1 MALRKSMFGEA
12 NASMALDPDGQVTL
26 TAGEPGSNPGSLVV
40 GPDGCFLSGRVN
52 LENKPNTPGEMAV
65 PFPFDHLPLSP
76 QAIFMP
82 PMMDLL
88 PMLPVVVGAS
98 AGILALDALRN
109 NLTKPETQTDTSTS
123 RGGGSSTT
131 SESSAP
137 QATADIDG
145 DTLI

>member
-1 MALRKSMFGEA
+1 
-12 NASMALDPDGQVTL
+12 
-26 TAGEPGSNPGSLVV
+26 
-40 GPDGCFLSGRVN
+40 
-52 LENKPNTPGEMAV
+52 
-65 PFPFDHLPLSP
+65 
-76 QAIFMP
+76 
-82 PMMDLL
+82 
-88 PMLPVVVGAS
+88 VVVGAS